1 MEIEILDEC
10 SYVLNDGRYVQVQ
23 AISRQNCYVYFFIV
37 NTENDNSVAI
47 ENIVLTRVPELILD
61 CRQIC
66 VINAA
71 NIVAKYVVQSVHFT
85 NYVMHYRIGQKY
97 LFRISKVIPTP
108 ENDDDEVNDG
118 DNPTYLDLIDMTN
131 LFAPNTYY
139 GEYKACPSTKALKK
153 KWFEKLFLLT
163 CNSSAIGTNL
173 NKQYSLYLFI
183 EAVHNGIQHALEI
196 NKQQSP
202 IIII

>member
-61 CRQIC
+61 CRQLC

-71 NIVAKYVVQSVHFT
+71 NILRQIYVVQSVHFT
-85 NYVMHYRIGQKY
+85 NYVMHYRIGQSICFASAKSFP
-97 LFRISKVIPTP
+97 LLKMMMIMKSMMVPTQLTWILSC
-108 ENDDDEVNDG
+108 G
-118 DNPTYLDLIDMTN
+118 IDCYT
-131 LFAPNTYY
+131 
-139 GEYKACPSTKALKK
+139 
-153 KWFEKLFLLT
+153 
-163 CNSSAIGTNL
+163 
-173 NKQYSLYLFI
+173 
-183 EAVHNGIQHALEI
+183 
-196 NKQQSP
+196 KQQKSNLSSV
-202 IIII
+202 